1 MTIRCTWHA
10 RDNNRV
16 NAATTARST
25 QDSRGLLTWRRNTPP
40 RGAARG
46 SPHLSSMRCEPA
58 VPARPG
64 PARRS
69 DIAVVAPRPT
79 ILPDSHSPA
88 MPQVTAVDDQFGTH
102 TDRAEP
108 IVRPNQWVLDSG
120 VEATP
125 SNVQR
130 SSTLRQR
137 CPGRCAPHAV
147 AYDQPGHRCPD
158 EISRQDEGRPR

>member
-1 MTIRCTWHA
+1 MLGTTTGSTPQPPPDPPRTVVACSPGG
-10 RDNNRV
+10 
-16 NAATTARST
+16 ATP
-25 QDSRGLLTWRRNTPP
+25 PP

-79 ILPDSHSPA
+79 ILPDGHSPA

-102 TDRAEP
+102 T
-108 IVRPNQWVLDSG
+108 
-120 VEATP
+120 
-125 SNVQR
+125 
-130 SSTLRQR
+130 SSTRPALSANATVR
-137 CPGRCAPHAV
+137 
-147 AYDQPGHRCPD
+147 
-158 EISRQDEGRPR
+158 SRVGPRFLVTDLSRPASI